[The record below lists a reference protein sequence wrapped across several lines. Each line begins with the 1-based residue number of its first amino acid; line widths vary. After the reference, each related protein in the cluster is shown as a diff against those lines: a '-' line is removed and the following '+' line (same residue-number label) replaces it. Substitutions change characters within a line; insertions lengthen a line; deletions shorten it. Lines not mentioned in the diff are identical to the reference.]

1 MTTTGALR
9 TRARDIGIPFDGQ
22 PGSMNSITD
31 VPGVSVGY
39 TTLIEGHGSHAVR
52 TGVTIIL
59 PRDRTRFGVPVAAGI
74 YTMNGN
80 GEMTGS
86 HWIDETGLLTLP
98 IGITN
103 SHAVGTVH
111 RGIIDYVVANH
122 PDVAADWLMP
132 VVAETYDGDLN
143 DINGNHVSGR
153 HVALAIENST
163 AGLLAEGNVGGG
175 TGMMCYEFKG
185 GSGTASRTV
194 SFGDVEFSLG
204 AFVQANFGARDELT
218 IAGKRLG
225 LSLNARRPDRH
236 ATSRP
241 PGGGSVIVVVGTDAP
256 LLPAQCK
263 ALARRVPLGLARTG
277 TTGSHFS
284 GDIFLAFSTAK
295 QPSLHVGYDKRP
307 DMGILDQVSF
317 VPWAHLDGL
326 FAATVQAVEEAV
338 VNAMCAAEGMTGKD
352 GYHVPALPL
361 DQVAARFSATA

>member
-1 MTTTGALR
+1 MTTTDALR

-52 TGVTIIL
+52 TGVTVIL
-59 PRDRTRFGVPVAAGI
+59 PRDQAGFAVPVTAGT

-111 RGIIDYVVANH
+111 RGIIDYVVAKH

-143 DINGNHVSGR
+143 DINGDHVSER
-153 HVALAIENST
+153 HVALAIENAT
-163 AGLLAEGNVGGG
+163 AGPLAEGNEGGG

-185 GSGTASRTV
+185 GSGTSSRTV
-194 SFGDVEFSLG
+194 SFGDVAFSLG
-204 AFVQANFGARDELT
+204 AFVQANFGARDEL
-218 IAGKRLG
+218 
-225 LSLNARRPDRH
+225 
-236 ATSRP
+236 
-241 PGGGSVIVVVGTDAP
+241 
-256 LLPAQCK
+256 
-263 ALARRVPLGLARTG
+263 
-277 TTGSHFS
+277 
-284 GDIFLAFSTAK
+284 
-295 QPSLHVGYDKRP
+295 
-307 DMGILDQVSF
+307 
-317 VPWAHLDGL
+317 
-326 FAATVQAVEEAV
+326 
-338 VNAMCAAEGMTGKD
+338 
-352 GYHVPALPL
+352 
-361 DQVAARFSATA
+361 